1 MASTRTWARVGPL
14 LAAMLAAGCVA
25 TTAGSPSPPVSSP
38 TLNPNQLARLSPPV
52 TPLPSPSA
60 LVSASPP
67 EPPAPS
73 GSIAP
78 ATPRPLTELETLLP
92 PGWSTRPLL
101 PDDLAGAAE
110 DPIYRGMLDRVGRS
124 ANDLEGATT
133 ECCNGIARILDL
145 RIRGVAGDDLAA
157 AWVASAAAAHPEMTS
172 TTRTVDGVT
181 VRRLHSTGSGAI
193 EEQVVVVGDVVF
205 VLGGSVDPTIAPGLA
220 KALDGPIGWL
230 VRPRLEQ
237 LLPDT
242 IAGKP
247 IQRFSLPASAI
258 PTGGD
263 ICSYVCPGEIPAL
276 SKATRV
282 PVERMDIGIAVAPD
296 APGAFVVAFRVPGAS
311 DRQLVEARAGLG
323 EPFGRG
329 TQKIGGKV
337 VTWVAHD
344 PFPNS
349 SQNEYLYAKDH
360 VLYSIRPMSDDGHPN
375 ASVVE
380 AIGKLP

>member
-1 MASTRTWARVGPL
+1 MASIRPRARAVPL
-14 LAAMLAAGCVA
+14 LAALIVAGCLA
-25 TTAGSPSPPVSSP
+25 PTAGSPSPAASP
-38 TLNPNQLARLSPPV
+38 TLNPNQLARLSPPI
-52 TPLPSPSA
+52 TPSPSPTA
-60 LVSASPP
+60 VPTARAAGSPTV
-67 EPPAPS
+67 APS
-73 GSIAP
+73 GGTP
-78 ATPRPLTELETLLP
+78 TPRPLTELETLLP

-101 PDDLAGAAE
+101 PEDLAGAAV

-124 ANDLEGATT
+124 ANDLEGAST
-133 ECCNGIARILDL
+133 ECCNGIATILDL
-145 RIRGVAGDDLAA
+145 RIHGVAGEDLAA
-157 AWVASAAAAHPEMTS
+157 AWIASAAAAHPEAER
-172 TTRTVDGVT
+172 TTRKVEGAT
-181 VRRLHSTGSGAI
+181 VRRLHSTGSGGI
-193 EEQVVVVGDVVF
+193 EEQVVVVDDVVF
-205 VLGGSVDPTIAPGLA
+205 VLGGSGDPTFAPDLA

-247 IQRFSLPASAI
+247 VQRFSLPASAI

-282 PVERMDIGIAVAPD
+282 PVERMDLGIAVAPD
-296 APGAFVVAFRVPGAS
+296 APGALVIAFRVPGAS
-311 DRQLVEARAGLG
+311 DRQLLEARASLG
-323 EPFGRG
+323 DPFSRG

-380 AIGKLP
+380 AIRKLP

>member
-1 MASTRTWARVGPL
+1 
-14 LAAMLAAGCVA
+14 MLH
-25 TTAGSPSPPVSSP
+25 
-38 TLNPNQLARLSPPV
+38 
-52 TPLPSPSA
+52 
-60 LVSASPP
+60 
-67 EPPAPS
+67 
-73 GSIAP
+73 
-78 ATPRPLTELETLLP
+78 
-92 PGWSTRPLL
+92 
-101 PDDLAGAAE
+101 
-110 DPIYRGMLDRVGRS
+110 
-124 ANDLEGATT
+124 
-133 ECCNGIARILDL
+133 GIATILDL
-145 RIRGVAGDDLAA
+145 RIRGVAGEDLAA
-157 AWVASAAAAHPEMTS
+157 AWVASAAAAHPEAAS
-172 TTRTVDGVT
+172 TTHKIEGAT
-181 VRRLHSTGSGAI
+181 VRRLHSTGSAGI
-193 EEQVVVVGDVVF
+193 EEQVVVLGDVVF
-205 VLGGSVDPTIAPGLA
+205 VLGGSGDATAAPDLA

-242 IAGKP
+242 IAGQP
-247 IQRFSLPASAI
+247 VQRFSLPASAI

-282 PVERMDIGIAVAPD
+282 PVERMDLGNRGR
-296 APGAFVVAFRVPGAS
+296 PGHPGRDRDRVPRPGSIGSAAH
-311 DRQLVEARAGLG
+311 RGPRRLG

-380 AIGKLP
+380 AIRKLP